1 MKKFLAIA
9 VIAATLTS
17 CGGSKTEETPAV
29 DSTATVAA
37 DTTVAAPADTT
48 AAADTTAKVAADSAK
63 AHQ

>member
-29 DSTATVAA
+29 DSTATVAV
-37 DTTVAAPADTT
+37 DTTVATPADST
-48 AAADTTAKVAADSAK
+48 AAVDTTVAADSAK
-63 AHQ
+63 AAK